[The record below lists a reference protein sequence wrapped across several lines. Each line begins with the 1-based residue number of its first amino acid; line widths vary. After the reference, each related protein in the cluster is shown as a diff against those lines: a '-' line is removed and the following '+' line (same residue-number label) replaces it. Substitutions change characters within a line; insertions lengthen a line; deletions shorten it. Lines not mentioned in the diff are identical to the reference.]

1 MKKDI
6 AFELHKIAIEQ
17 GFEYS
22 SRQCIEEMSELIQ
35 ALNKLWRYQRTC
47 DEDFPDSD
55 VEKIENTLLTNVAE
69 EIADVLITIENIK
82 YLLSIPDSKIT
93 DIMKYKI
100 DRYNRNKLR

>member
-35 ALNKLWRYQRTC
+35 ALNKLWRYERVC
-47 DEDFPDSD
+47 DKDANAET
-55 VEKIENTLLTNVAE
+55 KLLENIVE
-69 EIADVLITIENIK
+69 EISDVLITIENIK

>member
-17 GFEYS
+17 GFEYY

-93 DIMKYKI
+93 DIIEYKI